1 MMKQIL
7 IAFLVLMIA
16 TMLVSCGSIHRTN
29 ESSEAKIDSIIP
41 EYAKGFTIDCYNGY
55 KVINI
60 SDPFTSNTIGKV
72 YVSNDDISHISKS
85 YIKAPISSV
94 ACMSSTHITF
104 IDTLSNIDIVNGVS
118 DIEYILNKKI
128 QERYSK
134 GLVTEVAQGMNVSIE
149 KVIAINPDAMLVS
162 PFKELSFSKLE
173 EVGINIIPIADYLE
187 PHPLGRLEWIKV
199 IGVLLNKEIEAEK
212 IYQDSRNRYIA
223 ARELA
228 AQVVSKPTIFD
239 GANTWGTWYISGG
252 KSFMAYLYK
261 DCGSYYVH
269 SDNEEKGSSVINYET
284 LYSQCHN
291 TDYWRVA
298 LSKHDKFTLKEL
310 LSEDSKLKNFK
321 AIKDGRVIF
330 CNIKSSPLFEHGI
343 IEPDVILRDL
353 IYALHPEVLPDYQP
367 VYYHILK

>member
-1 MMKQIL
+1 MKKIQIALIVLMVTTIL
-7 IAFLVLMIA
+7 I
-16 TMLVSCGSIHRTN
+16 SCSSQQTN
-29 ESSEAKIDSIIP
+29 ELSEVKIDSIIP

-60 SDPFTSNTIGKV
+60 SDPFTSNTIGKI

-85 YIKAPISSV
+85 YIKAPITSA

-104 IDTLSNIDIVNGVS
+104 IDTLSNIDIVKGVS
-118 DIEYILNKKI
+118 DIEYIFNKKI
-128 QERYSK
+128 QDRYST
-134 GLVTEVAQGMNVSIE
+134 GLVTEVAEGMNVSIE

-212 IYQDSRNRYIA
+212 IYKDSRDRYIA

-228 AQVVSKPTIFD
+228 TQVASKPTIFD

-252 KSFMAYLYK
+252 ESFMAYLYK
-261 DCGSYYVH
+261 DCSSSYVH
-269 SDNEEKGSSVINYET
+269 SDNEEKASSIINYET

-298 LSKHDKFTLKEL
+298 LSKHDNFTLKEL
-310 LSEDSKLKNFK
+310 LSEEDKLKNFK
-321 AIKDGRVIF
+321 AIKEGRVIF
-330 CNIKSSPLFEHGI
+330 CNIKNSPLFEHGI

-353 IYALHPEVLPDYQP
+353 IYALHPEILPEYKP